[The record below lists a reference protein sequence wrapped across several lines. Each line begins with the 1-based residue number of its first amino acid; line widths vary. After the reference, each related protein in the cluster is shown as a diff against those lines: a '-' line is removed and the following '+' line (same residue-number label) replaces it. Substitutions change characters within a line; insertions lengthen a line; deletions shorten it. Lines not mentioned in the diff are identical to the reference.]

1 MKKVVLYTRVSTEEQ
16 KDNGFSLQDQY
27 KRLVNHC
34 EKEGLKILHHYQED
48 HSAKNFKLPKW
59 IEFIQDLKEGRINSS
74 LVLCIRPDRFS
85 RNLKESCEQVAFLRK
100 YGVELKFLEND
111 FDDSTPESWFLS
123 LINFAIPQMDN
134 QRRSL
139 NTKRGMRQAKR
150 EGRWNGV
157 PPTGY
162 DRYKTGNIHT
172 ITPNAKAKY
181 VEESFKLF
189 SKGIY
194 SKEEVRRKMREQ
206 GFKLTKNPFSRMLS
220 NPVYTGKIVI
230 KAWKEEKEEIVQG
243 LHEAIVTES
252 LFEKVQSIL
261 RSKRVQPLQ
270 KTTKDPNLPLCGFLV
285 CAKCGGNLTGARSK
299 GNGGY
304 YYYYNCQKSCKKVS
318 MQKKL
323 TTHLKTISIRF
334 TCQMR

>member
-1 MKKVVLYTRVSTEEQ
+1 
-16 KDNGFSLQDQY
+16 
-27 KRLVNHC
+27 
-34 EKEGLKILHHYQED
+34 
-48 HSAKNFKLPKW
+48 
-59 IEFIQDLKEGRINSS
+59 
-74 LVLCIRPDRFS
+74 
-85 RNLKESCEQVAFLRK
+85 
-100 YGVELKFLEND
+100 
-111 FDDSTPESWFLS
+111 
-123 LINFAIPQMDN
+123 
-134 QRRSL
+134 
-139 NTKRGMRQAKR
+139 MRQAKR

-270 KTTKDPNLPLCGFLV
+270 KTTKDPNLPLCGFLSV
-285 CAKCGGNLTGARSK
+285 EA
-299 GNGGY
+299 
-304 YYYYNCQKSCKKVS
+304 
-318 MQKKL
+318 
-323 TTHLKTISIRF
+323 I
-334 TCQMR
+334 